1 MGPGTGV
8 EGGEREN
15 RRICF
20 EVLRHLR
27 RREGGREGGE
37 AGEKEEEKAET
48 HHGLPEYDANV
59 FVINRLETGLSD
71 SRTSHSGSNRLTST
85 PLLQLPPI

>member
-37 AGEKEEEKAET
+37 AGEKEEEKAERQ
-48 HHGLPEYDANV
+48 E
-59 FVINRLETGLSD
+59 RRRKRRRR
-71 SRTSHSGSNRLTST
+71 RTTAYQNMMLMC
-85 PLLQLPPI
+85 L